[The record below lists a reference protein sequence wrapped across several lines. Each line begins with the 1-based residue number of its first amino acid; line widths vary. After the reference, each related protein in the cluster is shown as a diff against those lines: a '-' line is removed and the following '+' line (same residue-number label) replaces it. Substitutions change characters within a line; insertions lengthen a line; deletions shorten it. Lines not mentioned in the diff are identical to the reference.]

1 MHGALGLKVSAA
13 RVARLIDSIHETTV
27 SSPRWPGTFIR
38 RCFSS
43 FSATASA
50 KGLPEAQPQNILENK
65 GGLEVSDYGQFG
77 TLMLGEQRE
86 LVIWIQ

>member
-1 MHGALGLKVSAA
+1 M
-13 RVARLIDSIHETTV
+13 
-27 SSPRWPGTFIR
+27 F
-38 RCFSS
+38 S
-43 FSATASA
+43 FSLKASA
-50 KGLPEAQPQNILENK
+50 ESLPEAQPQNILENK